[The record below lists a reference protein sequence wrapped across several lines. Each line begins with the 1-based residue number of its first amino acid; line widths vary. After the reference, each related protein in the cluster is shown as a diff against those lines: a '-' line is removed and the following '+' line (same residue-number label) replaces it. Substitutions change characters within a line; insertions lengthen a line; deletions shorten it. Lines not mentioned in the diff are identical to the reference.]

1 MALYFVN
8 FSDFPLLAL
17 VVEPVGTISLKI
29 GKKHVSSL
37 LDIKKNSVFFSTGTD
52 TSGTKMGVTTN
63 LSCLYLSK
71 QQFILKFSTFLAII
85 TSWGGRQGCGVQ
97 RSSERKH
104 LLYGSSEF
112 YDLNMRKKSIRR
124 FHLSKDTKLNE
135 MWKLGSPDVFTEKS
149 KERDC
154 KRTSLSPS
162 LCRSNPKE
170 T

>member
-1 MALYFVN
+1 MALFFVN

-17 VVEPVGTISLKI
+17 VVEPAGTISLKI

-63 LSCLYLSK
+63 LSCLYLLSK
-71 QQFILKFSTFLAII
+71 QQFILKFSTFLAKI
-85 TSWGGRQGCGVQ
+85 TINLTKLRWKTRLWSPEIKWNN
-97 RSSERKH
+97 H
-104 LLYGSSEF
+104 LLSGSSEF

-124 FHLSKDTKLNE
+124 FHLSRDTKLNE

-149 KERDC
+149 KETAKESR
-154 KRTSLSPS
+154 SLFIT
-162 LCRSNPKE
+162 L